1 MPKFFSLIFILPLL
15 SFFWVGCQKKE
26 EGVSAAED
34 EGGEAV
40 VAAASIDQ
48 PKPSELGF
56 ATRLPESVEFYA
68 SIEHPGD
75 IIMGLSAVDVSNIL
89 FTMEDAMEG
98 DESLTEEEQ
107 RQEVEETIK
116 KMNEVMVKNAFIC
129 IDQGMAK
136 NIGSIGDVYQNMQA
150 YQMKIV
156 TMMLSQLLK
165 MDHPES
171 AAEEAMMQGLLTDVF
186 SGLNGLDSLLEDGGL
201 VIPSLYA
208 GCEPPSDKM
217 GEWKKSWVESL
228 HTMAK
233 DQDGAKIY
241 QFEKYGT
248 SFDGVKL
255 NISTLFN
262 DAQEEV
268 GGDIKKGV
276 KQGLADE
283 LGIDLDDV
291 MDGGLSGKD
300 AALKEGENSEL
311 WSRLQQRWEQI
322 SMILVV
328 GEIDGHLVIF
338 LGKDADALVLV
349 DKVEDSLAGEF
360 ELSYVG
366 DGRLIG
372 TWYASAPLLESFQT
386 WKGYEKM
393 YRSLAEVF
401 TKEQL
406 SNSEK
411 IVDNFKALADLEHQL
426 VERKADD
433 FTMLCVLDEGLR
445 IESVGGRHDVD
456 VDFSQPL
463 RLAPVADALSDD
475 LFLNAH
481 WRGNRDRQMMQLDY
495 IELLVSVFGEVVNGG
510 YLAFLERSESSA
522 EWYVQGEKIY
532 REILVPEVARMWNGY
547 RKLHHQA
554 LDSEVAVLI
563 DLNGGLPKAPV
574 IPSSY
579 IKEGK
584 VPRLMMIRPV
594 KDREMLDV
602 SYADLKTSVENIL
615 EYTSILVD
623 EDIPMPD
630 FVSSDKGSLTTW
642 YYSFPMMTNDF
653 LPGVSVSDSLLMA
666 GTSKRWA
673 EEVYG
678 IWEKEKSVREGVS
691 GPNGAILEIRFAPL
705 WDFTAQWLDLAER
718 EEAAALS
725 KKQKRDDDGKS
736 DSAEAA
742 REKMLEVYDGVE
754 EDDDDDE
761 PFDYIQARKTL
772 EHLRMIKSIHWRRSK
787 EGDRMRETL
796 EIKVG

>member
-1 MPKFFSLIFILPLL
+1 M
-15 SFFWVGCQKKE
+15 
-26 EGVSAAED
+26 
-34 EGGEAV
+34 EGG
-40 VAAASIDQ
+40 
-48 PKPSELGF
+48 
-56 ATRLPESVEFYA
+56 
-68 SIEHPGD
+68 
-75 IIMGLSAVDVSNIL
+75 
-89 FTMEDAMEG
+89 
-98 DESLTEEEQ
+98 ESLTEEEQ
-107 RQEVEETIK
+107 RQEVEDTIK

-136 NIGSIGDVYQNMQA
+136 NIESIGDIYQNMQA
-150 YQMKIV
+150 SQMKIV
-156 TMMLSQLLK
+156 TMMLAQLLK

-201 VIPSLYA
+201 AVPSLYA

-217 GEWKKSWVESL
+217 VEWKKSWVQSL

-233 DQDGAKIY
+233 DQDGAEIY

-255 NISTLFN
+255 NISTLFK
-262 DAQEEV
+262 DAKEEV
-268 GGDIKKGV
+268 GGDVKKGV
-276 KQGLADE
+276 EQGLEDE
-283 LGIDLDDV
+283 LGIDFDDV
-291 MDGGLSGKD
+291 FVDAMDG
-300 AALKEGENSEL
+300 ALKEGENSGL
-311 WSRLQQRWEQI
+311 WDRFQQRWEQI

-328 GEIDGHLVIF
+328 GELDGHLVIF

-349 DKVEDSLAGEF
+349 DKVEDSLAGKF

-372 TWYASAPLLESFQT
+372 SWYASAPLLESFQT

-406 SNSEK
+406 PNSEK

-426 VERKADD
+426 VDRKADD
-433 FTMLCVLDEGLR
+433 YMMLCVLDEGVR
-445 IESVGGRHDVD
+445 IESGGGRHDVD
-456 VDFSQPL
+456 LDFSQPL

-481 WRGNRDRQMMQLDY
+481 WRGNRSRQVMQLDY
-495 IELLVSVFGEVVNGG
+495 LELLVSVFGEVVNGG
-510 YLAFLERSESSA
+510 YLAFLEQRESSA
-522 EWYVQGEKIY
+522 EWYGQGEKIY
-532 REILVPEVARMWNGY
+532 REILVPEVVRMWNGY

-563 DLNGGLPKAPV
+563 DLNGGFPKAPV

-584 VPRLMMIRPV
+584 VPRLMLLRPV
-594 KDREMLDV
+594 KDREMLDL
-602 SYADLKTSVENIL
+602 SYADLKTSVENVL

-630 FVSSDKGSLTTW
+630 FVSSDKGNLTTW

-678 IWEKEKSVREGVS
+678 IWEKETSVRAGMS
-691 GPNGAILEIRFAPL
+691 GPTGAVLEIRFAPL
-705 WDFTAQWLDLAER
+705 WEFTAQWLDLAER
-718 EEAAALS
+718 EEAVAVL
-725 KKQKRDDDGKS
+725 KKQKQKQKRDDDGKS

-742 REKMLEVYDGVE
+742 TEKMLEVYDGME
-754 EDDDDDE
+754 EDEDDDE

-772 EHLRMIKSIHWRRSK
+772 ERLRMMKSIHWRRSQ
-787 EGDRMRETL
+787 EDGRMRETL
-796 EIKVG
+796 KIKVG